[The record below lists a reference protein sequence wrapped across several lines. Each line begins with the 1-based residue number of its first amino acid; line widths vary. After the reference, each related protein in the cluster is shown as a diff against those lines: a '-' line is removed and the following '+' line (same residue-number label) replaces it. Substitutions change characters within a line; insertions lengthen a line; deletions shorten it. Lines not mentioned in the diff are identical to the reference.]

1 MNYRFHAAPGR
12 ENQPCPDRH
21 VVLVLDTNVVSE
33 TVRERPSPAVM
44 QWLECCDEPFA
55 ITTITI
61 GELLTGVLLLP
72 QGKRRD
78 GLMAAIEQVLLRWAV
93 SLPYDEAAARIYAA
107 MQERAQAQGR
117 GLSVEDGMIAAICA
131 AHGASLATRNVADF
145 DFLPIPTV
153 NPWGA
158 VNRDSEH

>member
-1 MNYRFHAAPGR
+1 
-12 ENQPCPDRH
+12 
-21 VVLVLDTNVVSE
+21 VVVLDTNVISE

-44 QWLECCDEPFA
+44 QWLESRNEPLA
-55 ITTITI
+55 ITTVTI
-61 GELLTGVLLLP
+61 GELLTGVRLLP

-93 SLPYDEAAARIYAA
+93 SLPYDETAAHIYAA
-107 MQERAQAQGR
+107 MREQAQIHGR

-131 AHGASLATRNVADF
+131 AHGASLATRNVTDF

-153 NPWGA
+153 NPWEA
-158 VNRDSEH
+158 AP